1 MNRLVF
7 SAVLLLVSAG
17 GAYGQWESDEWLER
31 PVDDAT
37 FASYL
42 DFFAYDREVPF
53 EVRSLSSV
61 DEEGIRLERLTFTS
75 TPGVTV
81 HAEYHTAS
89 TAGPDRPH
97 VILVHGGIRPG
108 KASM

>member
-17 GAYGQWESDEWLER
+17 GAYAQWESDEWLER

-53 EVRSLSSV
+53 EVRSL
-61 DEEGIRLERLTFTS
+61 
-75 TPGVTV
+75 
-81 HAEYHTAS
+81 
-89 TAGPDRPH
+89 
-97 VILVHGGIRPG
+97 
-108 KASM
+108 